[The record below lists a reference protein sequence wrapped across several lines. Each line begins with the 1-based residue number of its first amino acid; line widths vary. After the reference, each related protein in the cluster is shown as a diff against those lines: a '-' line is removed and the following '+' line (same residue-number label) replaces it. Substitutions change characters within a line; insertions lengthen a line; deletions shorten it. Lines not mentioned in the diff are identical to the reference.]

1 MLTLYLNSKPAVL
14 KAQTEIKLTR
24 ENPLFTDSGDYTFE
38 VSLPLEGC
46 AENLAIFGALHR
58 AEVGKGAW
66 LGKRLRALLVSLP
79 LRVEG
84 TAVVTSVTDEEVK
97 VQLLGGRSALNVSLL
112 DEQGRDR
119 YIDELPSLGQALQGA
134 YVRAMG
140 EHSVQTYEST
150 RDAMMRGK
158 LMWLSD
164 ENDPTSL
171 RIGDEDATAL
181 PLYSTTDKKLVNE
194 LCETMAR
201 TGSGGGRD
209 STFGDKSLGLL
220 APIKRAGSTL
230 ESTVF
235 EESYVFAPQPYLV
248 PLIERVFRALGFEV
262 RAEDNAL
269 RGTWFER
276 LIVANVRPTLDYRQM
291 LPHWTAREFVT
302 EVQRFF
308 GVLIEVEGKRL
319 KITRRGSLYAG
330 EGSEVV
336 LSAVSDAYTTTLEQ
350 EGSRKDVA
358 HARVGYKLSG
368 VPSALGLPDELLSK
382 AERVGFDGLANLG
395 AVDDLNSSYGTGR
408 IYDNDL
414 TGFSHTYLL
423 EHGTD
428 NRWALDVVDPLGAHR
443 PKKEV
448 VEDGAPTP
456 KDEKEREV
464 ELRIV
469 PAFAVEGTKRGCL
482 VSLVDLSMEPQ
493 FFPQPYGYMATSD
506 TATASESSHF
516 SVYRALYPKTEQKKA
531 AKRDVLEVAYYSGRR
546 RKMVDERGG
555 GRDSGQQ
562 ASATSYALPMACGC
576 PYYISQEHSKLLLD
590 VSYRLLLNFKG
601 LTAKEEDAGYS
612 EGMVRDVLTAYTPA
626 DTRVLMAATFLH
638 AGALSP
644 TDRYVIRGREYL
656 CQRLEY
662 TLTDEGVSPL
672 VKGYFHEIDVRGR
685 GPVLLATSGS
695 I

>member
-14 KAQTEIKLTR
+14 KEQTEIKLTR

-66 LGKRLRALLVSLP
+66 LGKRLRALLVALP

-84 TAVVTSVTDEEVK
+84 TAVVTSVTDVEVK
-97 VQLLGGRSALNVSLL
+97 VQLLGGRSALNVALL

-158 LMWLSD
+158 LMWQSD

-181 PLYSTTDKKLVNE
+181 PIYSTTDKKLVNE

-201 TGSGGGRD
+201 TGASSGRD

-235 EESYVFAPQPYLV
+235 DDGYVFAPQPYLV
-248 PLIERVFRALGFEV
+248 PLMERVFKSLGFEV

-308 GVLIEVEGKRL
+308 GVLIEVDGKRL
-319 KITRRGSLYAG
+319 KITRRASLYAADR
-330 EGSEVV
+330 SEVV
-336 LSAVSDAYTTTLEQ
+336 LDAVSDAYTTTLEQ

-358 HARVGYKLSG
+358 QARVGYKLSG
-368 VPSALGLPDELLSK
+368 VPSALALPDELLSK

-423 EHGTD
+423 EHGTG

-443 PKKEV
+443 PKKDPV
-448 VEDGAPTP
+448 ADGAPTP
-456 KDEKEREV
+456 KEEKEREV

-469 PAFAVEGTKRGCL
+469 PAFAVEGTKRACL

-531 AKRDVLEVAYYSGRR
+531 AKREVLEVAYYSGGR

-555 GRDSGQQ
+555 GRDSGVV

-626 DTRVLMAATFLH
+626 DTRVLMAATFVH
-638 AGALSP
+638 AGALRP

-672 VKGYFHEIDVRGR
+672 VKGYFYELDVRR
-685 GPVLLATSGS
+685 
-695 I
+695 

>member
-66 LGKRLRALLVSLP
+66 LGKRLRALLVALP

-84 TAVVTSVTDEEVK
+84 TAVVTSVTDVEVK

-158 LMWLSD
+158 LMWQSD

-181 PLYSTTDKKLVNE
+181 PIYSTTDKKLVNE

-201 TGSGGGRD
+201 TGADGGRD

-248 PLIERVFRALGFEV
+248 PLLERVFRALGFEV

-319 KITRRGSLYAG
+319 KITRRASLYAAD
-330 EGSEVV
+330 GSEVV
-336 LSAVSDAYTTTLEQ
+336 LDAVSDAYTTTLEQ

-358 HARVGYKLSG
+358 QARVGYKLSG
-368 VPSALGLPDELLSK
+368 VPSALALPDELLSK

-443 PKKEV
+443 PKKDPV
-448 VEDGAPTP
+448 ADGAPTP

-469 PAFAVEGTKRGCL
+469 PAFAVEGTKRACL
-482 VSLVDLSMEPQ
+482 VSLVDPSMEPQ

-516 SVYRALYPKTEQKKA
+516 SVYRALYPKREVKKA
-531 AKRDVLEVAYYSGRR
+531 AKRDVLEVAYYSGGR

-555 GRDSGQQ
+555 GRENGVV

-601 LTAKEEDAGYS
+601 LTAKEEDVGYS

-672 VKGYFHEIDVRGR
+672 VKGYFYEVDVRH
-685 GPVLLATSGS
+685 
-695 I
+695 

>member
-14 KAQTEIKLTR
+14 KEQTEIKLTR

-38 VSLPLEGC
+38 VSLPLDGC

-66 LGKRLRALLVSLP
+66 LGKRLRALLVAMP

-84 TAVVTSVTDEEVK
+84 TAVVTSVTDVEVK

-201 TGSGGGRD
+201 TGSGGGRN

-220 APIKRAGSTL
+220 APIKRAGATI

-235 EESYVFAPQPYLV
+235 DDSYVFAPQPYLV
-248 PLIERVFRALGFEV
+248 PLIERVFRSLGFEV

-308 GVLIEVEGKRL
+308 GVLIEVDGKRL
-319 KITRRGSLYAG
+319 KITRRASLYAADR
-330 EGSEVV
+330 SEVV

-358 HARVGYKLSG
+358 QARVGYKLTG
-368 VPSALGLPDELLSK
+368 VPSALALPDELLSK

-395 AVDDLNSSYGTGR
+395 EVDDLNSSYGTGR

-448 VEDGAPTP
+448 VEDGAPR
-456 KDEKEREV
+456 DEASKESEV
-464 ELRIV
+464 QLRIV
-469 PAFAVEGTKRGCL
+469 PAFAVEGTKRACL
-482 VSLVDLSMEPQ
+482 VSLVDTSMEPQ

-531 AKRDVLEVAYYSGRR
+531 AKREVLEVAYYSGRR

-555 GRDSGQQ
+555 GRENGVV

-672 VKGYFHEIDVRGR
+672 VKGYFHEIDVRR
-685 GPVLLATSGS
+685 
-695 I
+695 

>member
-84 TAVVTSVTDEEVK
+84 TAVVTSVTDAEVK

-158 LMWLSD
+158 LMWQSD

-201 TGSGGGRD
+201 TGSGGGRN
-209 STFGDKSLGLL
+209 SAFGDKSLGLL
-220 APIKRAGSTL
+220 APIKRAGATI

-235 EESYVFAPQPYLV
+235 DDGYVFAPQPYLV
-248 PLIERVFRALGFEV
+248 PLLERVFRALGFEV

-308 GVLIEVEGKRL
+308 GVLIEVDGKRL
-319 KITRRGSLYAG
+319 KITRRASLYAADR
-330 EGSEVV
+330 SEVV
-336 LSAVSDAYTTTLEQ
+336 LDAVSDAYTTTLEQ

-368 VPSALGLPDELLSK
+368 VPSALALPDELLSK

-423 EHGTD
+423 EHGTES
-428 NRWALDVVDPLGAHR
+428 RWALDVVDPLGAHR
-443 PKKEV
+443 PKKDPV
-448 VEDGAPTP
+448 ADGAPTP

-469 PAFAVEGTKRGCL
+469 PAFAVEGTKRACL

-516 SVYRALYPKTEQKKA
+516 SVYRALYPKTEQKKP
-531 AKRDVLEVAYYSGRR
+531 AKREVLEVAYYSGGR

-555 GRDSGQQ
+555 GRDNGVV

-626 DTRVLMAATFLH
+626 DTRVLMAATFVH

-672 VKGYFHEIDVRGR
+672 VKGYFHEIDVRH
-685 GPVLLATSGS
+685 
-695 I
+695 

>member
-38 VSLPLEGC
+38 VSLPLDGC

-66 LGKRLRALLVSLP
+66 LGKRLRALLVALP

-84 TAVVTSVTDEEVK
+84 TAVVTSVTDVEVK

-158 LMWLSD
+158 LMWQAD

-171 RIGDEDATAL
+171 YIGDEDATAL

-201 TGSGGGRD
+201 TGSGGGRN

-220 APIKRAGSTL
+220 APIKRAGATI

-235 EESYVFAPQPYLV
+235 DDSYVFAPQPYLV
-248 PLIERVFRALGFEV
+248 PLIERVFRSLGFEV

-276 LIVANVRPTLDYRQM
+276 LVVANVRPTLDYRQM

-308 GVLIEVEGKRL
+308 GVLIEVDGKRL
-319 KITRRGSLYAG
+319 KITRRASLYAADR
-330 EGSEVV
+330 SEVV

-358 HARVGYKLSG
+358 HASVGYKLSG
-368 VPSALGLPDELLSK
+368 VPSALALPDELLSK

-395 AVDDLNSSYGTGR
+395 EVDDLNSSYGTGR

-443 PKKEV
+443 PKKDPV
-448 VEDGAPTP
+448 ADGAPTP

-469 PAFAVEGTKRGCL
+469 PAFAVEGTKRACL
-482 VSLVDLSMEPQ
+482 VSLVDLSMEPT

-531 AKRDVLEVAYYSGRR
+531 AKREVLEVAYYSGGR
-546 RKMVDERGG
+546 RKMVDERGR
-555 GRDSGQQ
+555 GRENGVV

-576 PYYISQEHSKLLLD
+576 PYYLSQEHSKLLLD

-626 DTRVLMAATFLH
+626 DTRVLMAATFVH

-644 TDRYVIRGREYL
+644 TSRYVIRGREYL

-672 VKGYFHEIDVRGR
+672 VKGYFYEVDVRH
-685 GPVLLATSGS
+685 
-695 I
+695 

>member
-38 VSLPLEGC
+38 VSLPLDGC

-66 LGKRLRALLVSLP
+66 LGKRLRALLVAMP

-84 TAVVTSVTDEEVK
+84 TAVVTSVTDAEVK

-158 LMWLSD
+158 LMWQAD

-171 RIGDEDATAL
+171 YIGDDGATAL
-181 PLYSTTDKKLVNE
+181 PIYSTTDKKLVNE

-201 TGSGGGRD
+201 TGSGGGA
-209 STFGDKSLGLL
+209 FGDKSLGLL
-220 APIKRAGSTL
+220 APIKRAGSTID
-230 ESTVF
+230 STVF
-235 EESYVFAPQPYLV
+235 DDGYLFAPQPYLV

-308 GVLIEVEGKRL
+308 GVLIEVDGKRL
-319 KITRRGSLYAG
+319 KITRRASLYAADR
-330 EGSEVV
+330 SEVV

-358 HARVGYKLSG
+358 RTRVGYKLSG
-368 VPSALGLPDELLSK
+368 VPSALALPDELLSK

-443 PKKEV
+443 PKKDPV
-448 VEDGAPTP
+448 ADGAPTP

-469 PAFAVEGTKRGCL
+469 PAFAVEGTKRACL

-531 AKRDVLEVAYYSGRR
+531 AKREVLEVAYYSGRR

-672 VKGYFHEIDVRGR
+672 VKGYFYEVDVRR
-685 GPVLLATSGS
+685 
-695 I
+695 

>member
-38 VSLPLEGC
+38 VSLPLDGC

-66 LGKRLRALLVSLP
+66 LGKRLRALLVALP

-84 TAVVTSVTDEEVK
+84 TAVVTSVTDVEVK

-158 LMWLSD
+158 LMWQAD

-171 RIGDEDATAL
+171 YIGDEDATAL

-201 TGSGGGRD
+201 TGSGGGRN

-220 APIKRAGSTL
+220 APIKRAGATI

-235 EESYVFAPQPYLV
+235 DDGYVFAPQPYLV
-248 PLIERVFRALGFEV
+248 PLIERVFRSLGFEV

-308 GVLIEVEGKRL
+308 GVLIEVDGKRL
-319 KITRRGSLYAG
+319 KITRRASLYAG

-336 LSAVSDAYTTTLEQ
+336 LDAVSDAYTTTLEQ

-368 VPSALGLPDELLSK
+368 VPSALALPDELLSK

-395 AVDDLNSSYGTGR
+395 EVDDLNSSYGTGR

-443 PKKEV
+443 PKKDPV
-448 VEDGAPTP
+448 ADGAPTP

-469 PAFAVEGTKRGCL
+469 PAFAVEGTKRACL
-482 VSLVDLSMEPQ
+482 VSLVDLSLEPQ

-531 AKRDVLEVAYYSGRR
+531 AKREVLEVAYYSGGR

-555 GRDSGQQ
+555 GRDNGVV

-644 TDRYVIRGREYL
+644 TSRYVIRGREYL

-672 VKGYFHEIDVRGR
+672 VKGYFYEVEG
-685 GPVLLATSGS
+685 LKSS
-695 I
+695 

>member
-84 TAVVTSVTDEEVK
+84 TAVVTSVTDAEVK

-158 LMWLSD
+158 LMWQSD

-201 TGSGGGRD
+201 TGGGGGRD
-209 STFGDKSLGLL
+209 SAFGDKSLGLL

-308 GVLIEVEGKRL
+308 GVLIEVDGKRL
-319 KITRRGSLYAG
+319 KITRRASLYAADR
-330 EGSEVV
+330 SEVV

-358 HARVGYKLSG
+358 QARVGYKLTG
-368 VPSALGLPDELLSK
+368 VPSALALPDEVLSK

-443 PKKEV
+443 PKKDPV
-448 VEDGAPTP
+448 ADGAPTP

-469 PAFAVEGTKRGCL
+469 PAFAVEGTKRACL

-531 AKRDVLEVAYYSGRR
+531 AKREVLEVAYYSGGR

-555 GRDSGQQ
+555 GRDNGVV

-626 DTRVLMAATFLH
+626 DTRVLMAATFVH
-638 AGALSP
+638 AGALRP

-672 VKGYFHEIDVRGR
+672 VKGYFYE
-685 GPVLLATSGS
+685 GS
-695 I
+695 

>member
-14 KAQTEIKLTR
+14 KEQTEIKLTR

-66 LGKRLRALLVSLP
+66 LGKRLRALLVALP

-84 TAVVTSVTDEEVK
+84 TAVVTSVTDVEVK

-158 LMWLSD
+158 LMWQSD

-201 TGSGGGRD
+201 TGAGSGRD

-235 EESYVFAPQPYLV
+235 EDSYVFAPQPYLV
-248 PLIERVFRALGFEV
+248 PLLERVFRALGFEV

-308 GVLIEVEGKRL
+308 GVLIEVEGRRL
-319 KITRRGSLYAG
+319 KITRRGSLYAAD
-330 EGSEVV
+330 GSEVV
-336 LSAVSDAYTTTLEQ
+336 LEAVSDAYTTTLEQ
-350 EGSRKDVA
+350 QGSRKDVA
-358 HARVGYKLSG
+358 QARVGYKLSG
-368 VPSALGLPDELLSK
+368 VPSALALPDEVVQK
-382 AERVGFDGLANLG
+382 AERVAFEGFAQFD
-395 AVDDLNSSYGTGR
+395 AVNDLNSSYGTGR
-408 IYDNDL
+408 VYDNEL

-423 EHGTD
+423 EHGTES
-428 NRWALDVVDPLGAHR
+428 RWALDVVDVLGAHR
-443 PKKEV
+443 PKKEG
-448 VEDGAPTP
+448 VEDGAEGGPH
-456 KDEKEREV
+456 DEGSKESEV
-464 ELRIV
+464 QLRIV
-469 PAFAVEGTKRGCL
+469 PAFAVEGTKRACL
-482 VSLVDLSMEPQ
+482 VSLVDLSLEPT

-506 TATASESSHF
+506 SATASESSHF
-516 SVYRALYPKTEQKKA
+516 SVYRALYPKKEQKKP
-531 AKRDVLEVAYYSGRR
+531 AKRDVLEVAYYSGGR
-546 RKMVDERGG
+546 RKMVDERGR
-555 GRDSGQQ
+555 GRENGVV

-626 DTRVLMAATFLH
+626 DTRVLMAATFVH

-644 TDRYVIRGREYL
+644 TSRYVIRGREYL

-672 VKGYFHEIDVRGR
+672 VKGYFYEVE
-685 GPVLLATSGS
+685 GS
-695 I
+695 QTPSRR

>member
-38 VSLPLEGC
+38 VSLPLDGC

-66 LGKRLRALLVSLP
+66 LGKRLRALLVAMP

-84 TAVVTSVTDEEVK
+84 TAVVTSVTDVEVK

-158 LMWLSD
+158 LMWQAD

-201 TGSGGGRD
+201 TGSGGGRN

-220 APIKRAGSTL
+220 APIKRAGATI

-235 EESYVFAPQPYLV
+235 DDSYIFAPQPYLV
-248 PLIERVFRALGFEV
+248 PLLERVFRALGFEV

-308 GVLIEVEGKRL
+308 GVLIEVDGKRL
-319 KITRRGSLYAG
+319 KITRRASLYAADR
-330 EGSEVV
+330 SEVV
-336 LSAVSDAYTTTLEQ
+336 LDAVSDAYTTTLEQ

-358 HARVGYKLSG
+358 QARVGYKLSG
-368 VPSALGLPDELLSK
+368 VPSALALPDELLSK

-395 AVDDLNSSYGTGR
+395 EVDDLNSSYGTGR

-443 PKKEV
+443 PKKDPV
-448 VEDGAPTP
+448 ADGAPTP

-469 PAFAVEGTKRGCL
+469 PAFAVEGTKRACL

-531 AKRDVLEVAYYSGRR
+531 AKREVLEVAYYSGGR

-555 GRDSGQQ
+555 GRDNGVV

-672 VKGYFHEIDVRGR
+672 VKGYFHEIDVRR
-685 GPVLLATSGS
+685 
-695 I
+695 

>member
-38 VSLPLEGC
+38 VSLPLDGC

-84 TAVVTSVTDEEVK
+84 TAVVTSVTDVEVK

-158 LMWLSD
+158 LMWQAD
-164 ENDPTSL
+164 EGDPTSL
-171 RIGDEDATAL
+171 YIGDEDATAL
-181 PLYSTTDKKLVNE
+181 PIYSTTDKKLVNE

-201 TGSGGGRD
+201 TGGGGGRN
-209 STFGDKSLGLL
+209 SAFGDKSLGLL
-220 APIKRAGSTL
+220 APIKRAGSTID
-230 ESTVF
+230 STVF

-248 PLIERVFRALGFEV
+248 PLMERVFRALGFEV

-308 GVLIEVEGKRL
+308 GVLIEVDGKRL
-319 KITRRGSLYAG
+319 KITRRASLYAADR
-330 EGSEVV
+330 SEVV
-336 LSAVSDAYTTTLEQ
+336 LEAVSDAYTTTLEQ

-358 HARVGYKLSG
+358 QARVGYKLTG
-368 VPSALGLPDELLSK
+368 VPSALALPDELLSK

-443 PKKEV
+443 PKKDPV
-448 VEDGAPTP
+448 ADGAPTP

-469 PAFAVEGTKRGCL
+469 PAFAVEGTKRACL

-506 TATASESSHF
+506 TATASEASHF

-531 AKRDVLEVAYYSGRR
+531 AKREVLEVAYYSGRR

-672 VKGYFHEIDVRGR
+672 VKGYFYEGR
-685 GPVLLATSGS
+685 
-695 I
+695 

>member
-38 VSLPLEGC
+38 VSLPLDGC

-158 LMWLSD
+158 LMWQAD

-201 TGSGGGRD
+201 TGGGGGRD

-220 APIKRAGSTL
+220 APIKRAGSTI

-235 EESYVFAPQPYLV
+235 DDSYVFAPQPYLV
-248 PLIERVFRALGFEV
+248 PLLERVFRSLGFEV

-276 LIVANVRPTLDYRQM
+276 LVVANVRPTLDYRQM

-319 KITRRGSLYAG
+319 KITRRASLYAADR
-330 EGSEVV
+330 SEVV
-336 LSAVSDAYTTTLEQ
+336 LDAVSDAYTTTLEQ

-358 HARVGYKLSG
+358 QARVGYKLSG
-368 VPSALGLPDELLSK
+368 VPSALALPDELLSK

-469 PAFAVEGTKRGCL
+469 PAFAVEGTKRACL

-531 AKRDVLEVAYYSGRR
+531 AKREVLEVAYYSGGR

-555 GRDSGQQ
+555 GRDNGVV

-576 PYYISQEHSKLLLD
+576 PYYLSQEHSKLLLD

-672 VKGYFHEIDVRGR
+672 VKGYFHEIDVRR
-685 GPVLLATSGS
+685 
-695 I
+695 

>member
-38 VSLPLEGC
+38 VSLPLDGC

-66 LGKRLRALLVSLP
+66 LGKRLRALLVALP

-158 LMWLSD
+158 LMWQSD
-164 ENDPTSL
+164 ENAPTSL

-201 TGSGGGRD
+201 TGSGGGRN

-220 APIKRAGSTL
+220 APIKRAGSTI

-235 EESYVFAPQPYLV
+235 DDGYVFAPQPYLV
-248 PLIERVFRALGFEV
+248 PLIERVFRSLGFEV

-308 GVLIEVEGKRL
+308 GVLIEVDGKRL
-319 KITRRGSLYAG
+319 KITRRASLYAADR
-330 EGSEVV
+330 SEMV
-336 LSAVSDAYTTTLEQ
+336 LDAVSDAYTTTLEQ

-358 HARVGYKLSG
+358 QARVGYKLSG
-368 VPSALGLPDELLSK
+368 VPSALALPDELLSK

-395 AVDDLNSSYGTGR
+395 EVDDLNSSYGTGR

-443 PKKEV
+443 PKKDPV
-448 VEDGAPTP
+448 ADGAPTP

-469 PAFAVEGTKRGCL
+469 PAFAVEGTKRACL
-482 VSLVDLSMEPQ
+482 VSLVDPSMEPQ

-516 SVYRALYPKTEQKKA
+516 SVYRALYPKREVKKA
-531 AKRDVLEVAYYSGRR
+531 AKRDVLEVAYYSGGR
-546 RKMVDERGG
+546 RKMVDERGR
-555 GRDSGQQ
+555 GRENGVV

-672 VKGYFHEIDVRGR
+672 VKGYFYELDVRR
-685 GPVLLATSGS
+685 
-695 I
+695 

>member
-38 VSLPLEGC
+38 VSLPLDGC

-84 TAVVTSVTDEEVK
+84 TAVVTSVTDVEVK

-158 LMWLSD
+158 LMWQAD
-164 ENDPTSL
+164 ESDPTSL
-171 RIGDEDATAL
+171 YIGDDAATAL
-181 PLYSTTDKKLVNE
+181 PIYSTTDKKLVNE

-201 TGSGGGRD
+201 TGAGGGA
-209 STFGDKSLGLL
+209 FGDKSLGLL
-220 APIKRAGSTL
+220 APIKRAGSTID
-230 ESTVF
+230 STVF
-235 EESYVFAPQPYLV
+235 DDGYIFAPQPYLV

-308 GVLIEVEGKRL
+308 GVLIEVDGKRL
-319 KITRRGSLYAG
+319 KITRRASLYAADR
-330 EGSEVV
+330 SEVV

-358 HARVGYKLSG
+358 RTRVGYKLSG
-368 VPSALGLPDELLSK
+368 VPSALALPDELLSK

-395 AVDDLNSSYGTGR
+395 EVDDLNSSYGTGR

-443 PKKEV
+443 PKKDPV
-448 VEDGAPTP
+448 ADGAPTP
-456 KDEKEREV
+456 KEEKEREV

-469 PAFAVEGTKRGCL
+469 PAFAVEGTKRACL

-516 SVYRALYPKTEQKKA
+516 SVYRALYPKREVKKA
-531 AKRDVLEVAYYSGRR
+531 AKREVLEVAYYSGRR

-644 TDRYVIRGREYL
+644 TSRYVIRGREYL

-672 VKGYFHEIDVRGR
+672 VKGYFYELEDH
-685 GPVLLATSGS
+685 GS
-695 I
+695 FLDLRR

>member
-66 LGKRLRALLVSLP
+66 LGKRLRALLV
-79 LRVEG
+79 
-84 TAVVTSVTDEEVK
+84 
-97 VQLLGGRSALNVSLL
+97 
-112 DEQGRDR
+112 
-119 YIDELPSLGQALQGA
+119 ALQGA

-158 LMWLSD
+158 LMWQAD
-164 ENDPTSL
+164 ESDPTSL
-171 RIGDEDATAL
+171 YIGDDEATAL
-181 PLYSTTDKKLVNE
+181 PIYSTSDKKLVNE

-201 TGSGGGRD
+201 TGSGGGRN

-220 APIKRAGSTL
+220 APIKRAGATI

-235 EESYVFAPQPYLV
+235 DDSYVFAPQPYLV
-248 PLIERVFRALGFEV
+248 PLIERVFRSLGFEV

-276 LIVANVRPTLDYRQM
+276 LVVANVRPTLDYRQM

-308 GVLIEVEGKRL
+308 GVLIEVDGKRL
-319 KITRRGSLYAG
+319 KITRRASLYAADR
-330 EGSEVV
+330 SEVV

-358 HARVGYKLSG
+358 RTRVGYKLSG
-368 VPSALGLPDELLSK
+368 VPSALALPDELLSK

-395 AVDDLNSSYGTGR
+395 EVDDLNSSYGTGR

-443 PKKEV
+443 PKKDPV
-448 VEDGAPTP
+448 ADGAPTP
-456 KDEKEREV
+456 QDEKEREV

-469 PAFAVEGTKRGCL
+469 PAFAVEGTKRACL

-531 AKRDVLEVAYYSGRR
+531 AKREVLEVAYYSGGR

-555 GRDSGQQ
+555 GRDNGVV

-644 TDRYVIRGREYL
+644 TSRYVIRGREYL

-672 VKGYFHEIDVRGR
+672 VKGYFHEIDVRH
-685 GPVLLATSGS
+685 
-695 I
+695 

>member
-84 TAVVTSVTDEEVK
+84 TAVVTSVTDAEVK

-158 LMWLSD
+158 LMWQAD

-201 TGSGGGRD
+201 TGSGGGRN
-209 STFGDKSLGLL
+209 SAFGDKSLGLL
-220 APIKRAGSTL
+220 APIKRAGATI

-235 EESYVFAPQPYLV
+235 DDSYVFAPQPYLV
-248 PLIERVFRALGFEV
+248 PLLERVFRSLGFEV

-319 KITRRGSLYAG
+319 KITRRASLYAADR
-330 EGSEVV
+330 SEVV

-358 HARVGYKLSG
+358 QARVGYKLSG
-368 VPSALGLPDELLSK
+368 VPSALALPDELLSK

-395 AVDDLNSSYGTGR
+395 EVDDLNSSYGTGR

-443 PKKEV
+443 PKKDPV
-448 VEDGAPTP
+448 ADGAPTP

-469 PAFAVEGTKRGCL
+469 PAFAVEGTKRACL

-531 AKRDVLEVAYYSGRR
+531 AKREVLEVAYYSGGR

-555 GRDSGQQ
+555 GRDNGVV

-576 PYYISQEHSKLLLD
+576 PYYLSQEHSKLLLD

-626 DTRVLMAATFLH
+626 DTRVLMAATFVH

-644 TDRYVIRGREYL
+644 TSRYVIRGREYL

-672 VKGYFHEIDVRGR
+672 VKGYFHEIDVRR
-685 GPVLLATSGS
+685 
-695 I
+695 

>member
-38 VSLPLEGC
+38 VSLPLDGC

-84 TAVVTSVTDEEVK
+84 TAVVTSVTDVEVK

-140 EHSVQTYEST
+140 EQSVQTYEST

-158 LMWLSD
+158 LMWQAD
-164 ENDPTSL
+164 ESDPTSL
-171 RIGDEDATAL
+171 YIGDDDATAL
-181 PLYSTTDKKLVNE
+181 PIYSTTDKKLVNE

-201 TGSGGGRD
+201 TGSGGGA
-209 STFGDKSLGLL
+209 FGDKSLGLL
-220 APIKRAGSTL
+220 APIKRAGSTID
-230 ESTVF
+230 STVF
-235 EESYVFAPQPYLV
+235 DDGYLFAPQPYLV

-308 GVLIEVEGKRL
+308 GVLIEVDGKRL
-319 KITRRGSLYAG
+319 KITRRASLYAADR
-330 EGSEVV
+330 SEVV

-358 HARVGYKLSG
+358 RTRVGYKLSG
-368 VPSALGLPDELLSK
+368 VPSALALPDELLSK

-408 IYDNDL
+408 IYDNEL

-428 NRWALDVVDPLGAHR
+428 NRWALDVVDVLGAHR
-443 PKKEV
+443 PKKDPV
-448 VEDGAPTP
+448 ADGAPTP
-456 KDEKEREV
+456 KDDKEREV

-469 PAFAVEGTKRGCL
+469 PAFAVEGTKRACL

-531 AKRDVLEVAYYSGRR
+531 AKREVLEVAYYSGRR

-576 PYYISQEHSKLLLD
+576 PYYISQEHSKQLLD

-644 TDRYVIRGREYL
+644 TSRYVIRGREYL

-672 VKGYFHEIDVRGR
+672 VKGYFHEIDVRH
-685 GPVLLATSGS
+685 
-695 I
+695 

>member
-38 VSLPLEGC
+38 VSLPLDGC

-84 TAVVTSVTDEEVK
+84 TAVVTSVTDAEVK

-140 EHSVQTYEST
+140 EQSVQTYEST

-158 LMWLSD
+158 LMWQSD

-181 PLYSTTDKKLVNE
+181 PIYSTTDKKLVNE

-209 STFGDKSLGLL
+209 SAFGDKSLGLL
-220 APIKRAGSTL
+220 APIKRAGATI

-235 EESYVFAPQPYLV
+235 DDGYVFAPQPYLV
-248 PLIERVFRALGFEV
+248 PLLERVFRALGFEV

-269 RGTWFER
+269 RGTWFEH

-319 KITRRGSLYAG
+319 KITRRASLYAADR
-330 EGSEVV
+330 SEVV

-358 HARVGYKLSG
+358 QARVGYKLSG
-368 VPSALGLPDELLSK
+368 VPSALALPDELLSK

-443 PKKEV
+443 PKKDPV
-448 VEDGAPTP
+448 ADGAPTP

-469 PAFAVEGTKRGCL
+469 PAFAVEGTKRACL

-531 AKRDVLEVAYYSGRR
+531 AKRDVLEVAYYSGGR
-546 RKMVDERGG
+546 RKMVEERGG
-555 GRDSGQQ
+555 GRDSGVV

-626 DTRVLMAATFLH
+626 DTRVLMAATFVH

-644 TDRYVIRGREYL
+644 TSRYVIRGREYL

-672 VKGYFHEIDVRGR
+672 VKGYFYEVEG
-685 GPVLLATSGS
+685 LKSS
-695 I
+695 

>member
-14 KAQTEIKLTR
+14 KEQTEIKLTR

-66 LGKRLRALLVSLP
+66 LGKRLRALLVALP

-84 TAVVTSVTDEEVK
+84 TAVVTSVTDVEVK

-158 LMWLSD
+158 LMWQAD

-201 TGSGGGRD
+201 TGSGGGRN

-220 APIKRAGSTL
+220 APIKRAGSTI

-235 EESYVFAPQPYLV
+235 DDGYVFAPQPYLV
-248 PLIERVFRALGFEV
+248 PLMERVFKSLGFEV

-308 GVLIEVEGKRL
+308 GVLIEVDGKRL
-319 KITRRGSLYAG
+319 KITRRASLYAADR
-330 EGSEVV
+330 SEVV
-336 LSAVSDAYTTTLEQ
+336 LDAVSDAYTTTLEQ

-358 HARVGYKLSG
+358 QARVGYKLSG
-368 VPSALGLPDELLSK
+368 VPSALALPDELLSK

-423 EHGTD
+423 EHGTG

-443 PKKEV
+443 PKKDPV
-448 VEDGAPTP
+448 ADGAPTP
-456 KDEKEREV
+456 KEEKEREV

-469 PAFAVEGTKRGCL
+469 PAFAVEGTKRACL

-531 AKRDVLEVAYYSGRR
+531 AKREVLEVAYYSGGR

-555 GRDSGQQ
+555 GRDSGVV

-626 DTRVLMAATFLH
+626 DTRVLMAATFVH
-638 AGALSP
+638 AGALRP

-672 VKGYFHEIDVRGR
+672 VKGYFYELDVRR
-685 GPVLLATSGS
+685 
-695 I
+695 

>member
-38 VSLPLEGC
+38 VSLPLDGC

-66 LGKRLRALLVSLP
+66 LGKRLRALLVALP

-84 TAVVTSVTDEEVK
+84 TAVVTSVTDVEVK

-158 LMWLSD
+158 LMWQAD

-171 RIGDEDATAL
+171 YIGDEDATAL

-201 TGSGGGRD
+201 TGSGGGRN

-220 APIKRAGSTL
+220 APIKRAGATI

-235 EESYVFAPQPYLV
+235 DDSYIFAPQPYLV
-248 PLIERVFRALGFEV
+248 PLLERVFRSLGFEV

-308 GVLIEVEGKRL
+308 GVLIEVDGKRL
-319 KITRRGSLYAG
+319 KITRRASLYAADR
-330 EGSEVV
+330 SEVV

-358 HARVGYKLSG
+358 QARVGYKLSG
-368 VPSALGLPDELLSK
+368 VPSALALPDELLSK

-395 AVDDLNSSYGTGR
+395 EVDDLNSSYGTGR

-443 PKKEV
+443 PKKDPV
-448 VEDGAPTP
+448 ADGAPTP

-469 PAFAVEGTKRGCL
+469 PAFAVEGTKRACL

-531 AKRDVLEVAYYSGRR
+531 AKREVLEVAYYSGGR
-546 RKMVDERGG
+546 RKMVDERGR
-555 GRDSGQQ
+555 GRENGVV

-644 TDRYVIRGREYL
+644 TSRYVIRGREYL

-672 VKGYFHEIDVRGR
+672 VKGYFHEIDVRR
-685 GPVLLATSGS
+685 
-695 I
+695 

>member
-38 VSLPLEGC
+38 VSLPLDGC

-84 TAVVTSVTDEEVK
+84 TAVVTSVTDVEVK

-158 LMWLSD
+158 LMWQAD
-164 ENDPTSL
+164 ESDPTSL
-171 RIGDEDATAL
+171 YIGDDDATAL
-181 PLYSTTDKKLVNE
+181 PIYSTTDKKLVNE

-201 TGSGGGRD
+201 TGGGGGRN

-220 APIKRAGSTL
+220 APIKRAGSTID
-230 ESTVF
+230 STVF

-248 PLIERVFRALGFEV
+248 PLLERVFRALGFEV

-308 GVLIEVEGKRL
+308 GVLIEVDGKRL
-319 KITRRGSLYAG
+319 KITRRASLYAADR
-330 EGSEVV
+330 SEMV
-336 LSAVSDAYTTTLEQ
+336 LDAVSDAYTTTLEQ

-358 HARVGYKLSG
+358 QARVGYKLSG
-368 VPSALGLPDELLSK
+368 VPSALALPDELLSK

-395 AVDDLNSSYGTGR
+395 EVDDLNSSYGTGR

-443 PKKEV
+443 PKKDPV
-448 VEDGAPTP
+448 ADGVPTP

-469 PAFAVEGTKRGCL
+469 PAFAVEGTKRACL

-531 AKRDVLEVAYYSGRR
+531 AKREVLEVAYYSGRR

-626 DTRVLMAATFLH
+626 DTRVLMAATFVH
-638 AGALSP
+638 AGALRP

-672 VKGYFHEIDVRGR
+672 VKGYFYEIEGR
-685 GPVLLATSGS
+685 GPS
-695 I
+695 

>member
-38 VSLPLEGC
+38 VSLPLDGC

-84 TAVVTSVTDEEVK
+84 TAVVTSVTEEEVK
-97 VQLLGGRSALNVSLL
+97 VQLLGGRSALNVALL

-220 APIKRAGSTL
+220 APIKRAGSTI

-248 PLIERVFRALGFEV
+248 PLLERVFRALGFEV

-308 GVLIEVEGKRL
+308 GVLIEVDGKRL
-319 KITRRGSLYAG
+319 KITRRASLYAADR
-330 EGSEVV
+330 SEVV

-368 VPSALGLPDELLSK
+368 VPSALALPDELLSK

-395 AVDDLNSSYGTGR
+395 EVDDLNSSYGTGR
-408 IYDNDL
+408 IYDNNL

-443 PKKEV
+443 PKKDPV
-448 VEDGAPTP
+448 ADGAPTP

-469 PAFAVEGTKRGCL
+469 PAFAVEGTKRACL

-516 SVYRALYPKTEQKKA
+516 SVYRALYPKREVKKA
-531 AKRDVLEVAYYSGRR
+531 AKRDVLEVAYYSGGR

-555 GRDSGQQ
+555 GRDNGVV

-644 TDRYVIRGREYL
+644 TSRYVIRGREYL

-672 VKGYFHEIDVRGR
+672 VKGYFHEIDVRR
-685 GPVLLATSGS
+685 
-695 I
+695 

>member
-38 VSLPLEGC
+38 VSLPLDGC

-66 LGKRLRALLVSLP
+66 LGKRLRALLVALP

-84 TAVVTSVTDEEVK
+84 TAVVTSVTDVEVK

-171 RIGDEDATAL
+171 YIGDEDATAL

-201 TGSGGGRD
+201 TGSGGGRN
-209 STFGDKSLGLL
+209 SMFGDKSLGLL
-220 APIKRAGSTL
+220 APIKRAGATI

-235 EESYVFAPQPYLV
+235 DDSYIFAPQPYLV
-248 PLIERVFRALGFEV
+248 PLLERVFRALGFEV

-276 LIVANVRPTLDYRQM
+276 LVVANVRPTLDYRQM

-308 GVLIEVEGKRL
+308 GVLIEVDGKRL
-319 KITRRGSLYAG
+319 KITRRASLYAADR
-330 EGSEVV
+330 SEVV

-358 HARVGYKLSG
+358 QARVGYKLSG
-368 VPSALGLPDELLSK
+368 VPSALALPDELLSK

-443 PKKEV
+443 PKKDPV
-448 VEDGAPTP
+448 ADGAPTP

-469 PAFAVEGTKRGCL
+469 PAFAVEGTKRACL
-482 VSLVDLSMEPQ
+482 VSLVDLSLEPT
-493 FFPQPYGYMATSD
+493 FFPQPYGYMATAD

-531 AKRDVLEVAYYSGRR
+531 AKREVLEVAYYSGRR

-626 DTRVLMAATFLH
+626 DTRVLMAATFVH

-644 TDRYVIRGREYL
+644 TSRYVIRGREYL

-672 VKGYFHEIDVRGR
+672 VKGYFHEIDVRR
-685 GPVLLATSGS
+685 
-695 I
+695 

>member
-38 VSLPLEGC
+38 VSLPLDGC

-158 LMWLSD
+158 LMWQAD

-201 TGSGGGRD
+201 TGSGGGRN

-220 APIKRAGSTL
+220 APIKRAGATI

-235 EESYVFAPQPYLV
+235 DDGYVFAPQPYLV
-248 PLIERVFRALGFEV
+248 PLMERVFKSLGFEV

-308 GVLIEVEGKRL
+308 GVLIEVDGKRL
-319 KITRRGSLYAG
+319 KITRRGSLYAADR
-330 EGSEVV
+330 SEVV

-358 HARVGYKLSG
+358 QARVGYKLSG
-368 VPSALGLPDELLSK
+368 VPSALALPDELLSK

-395 AVDDLNSSYGTGR
+395 EVDDLNSSYGTGR

-443 PKKEV
+443 PKKDPV
-448 VEDGAPTP
+448 ADGAPTP
-456 KDEKEREV
+456 QDEKEREV

-469 PAFAVEGTKRGCL
+469 PAFAVEGTKRACL
-482 VSLVDLSMEPQ
+482 VSLVDLSLEPT

-531 AKRDVLEVAYYSGRR
+531 AKREVLEVAYYSGGR

-555 GRDSGQQ
+555 GRDNGVV

-601 LTAKEEDAGYS
+601 LTAKEEDVGYS

-672 VKGYFHEIDVRGR
+672 VKGYFYELDVRR
-685 GPVLLATSGS
+685 
-695 I
+695 

>member
-38 VSLPLEGC
+38 VSLPLDGC

-66 LGKRLRALLVSLP
+66 LGKRLRALLVALP

-84 TAVVTSVTDEEVK
+84 TAVVTSVTDVEVK

-158 LMWLSD
+158 LMWQAD

-171 RIGDEDATAL
+171 YIGDEDATAL

-201 TGSGGGRD
+201 TGSGGGRN

-220 APIKRAGSTL
+220 APIKRAGATI

-235 EESYVFAPQPYLV
+235 DDGYVFAPQPYLV
-248 PLIERVFRALGFEV
+248 PLIERVFRSLGFEV

-308 GVLIEVEGKRL
+308 GVLIEVDGKRL
-319 KITRRGSLYAG
+319 KITRRASLYAG

-336 LSAVSDAYTTTLEQ
+336 LDAVSDAYTTTLEQ

-368 VPSALGLPDELLSK
+368 VPSALALPDELLSK

-395 AVDDLNSSYGTGR
+395 EVDDLNSSYGTGR

-443 PKKEV
+443 PKKDPV
-448 VEDGAPTP
+448 ADGAPTP

-469 PAFAVEGTKRGCL
+469 PAFAVEGTKRACL
-482 VSLVDLSMEPQ
+482 VSLVDLSLEPQ

-531 AKRDVLEVAYYSGRR
+531 AKREVLEVAYYSGGR

-555 GRDSGQQ
+555 GRDNGVV

-644 TDRYVIRGREYL
+644 TSRYVIRGREYL

-672 VKGYFHEIDVRGR
+672 VKGYFYEVDVRH
-685 GPVLLATSGS
+685 
-695 I
+695 

>member
-38 VSLPLEGC
+38 VSLPLDGC

-84 TAVVTSVTDEEVK
+84 TAVVTSVTDVEVK

-158 LMWLSD
+158 LMWQAD
-164 ENDPTSL
+164 ESDPTSL
-171 RIGDEDATAL
+171 YIGDDEATAL
-181 PLYSTTDKKLVNE
+181 PIYSTTDKKLVNE

-201 TGSGGGRD
+201 TGSGGGRN

-220 APIKRAGSTL
+220 APIKRAGATI

-248 PLIERVFRALGFEV
+248 PLLERVFRALGFEV

-330 EGSEVV
+330 EGTEVV
-336 LSAVSDAYTTTLEQ
+336 LDAVSDAYTTTLEQ
-350 EGSRKDVA
+350 QGSRKDVA
-358 HARVGYKLSG
+358 QARVGYKLSG
-368 VPSALGLPDELLSK
+368 VPSALALPDELLSK

-408 IYDNDL
+408 IYDNEL

-423 EHGTD
+423 EHGTES
-428 NRWALDVVDPLGAHR
+428 RWALDVVDPLGAHR
-443 PKKEV
+443 PKKDPV
-448 VEDGAPTP
+448 ADGAPTP

-469 PAFAVEGTKRGCL
+469 PAFAVEGTKRACL

-516 SVYRALYPKTEQKKA
+516 SVYRALYPKREVKKA
-531 AKRDVLEVAYYSGRR
+531 AKRDVLEVAYYSGGR
-546 RKMVDERGG
+546 RKMVEERGR
-555 GRDSGQQ
+555 GRENGVV

-601 LTAKEEDAGYS
+601 LTAKEEEAGYS

-672 VKGYFHEIDVRGR
+672 VKGYFHEIDVRH
-685 GPVLLATSGS
+685 
-695 I
+695 

>member
-14 KAQTEIKLTR
+14 KEQTEIKLTR

-66 LGKRLRALLVSLP
+66 LGKRLRALLVALP

-84 TAVVTSVTDEEVK
+84 TAVVTSVTDVEVK

-119 YIDELPSLGQALQGA
+119 YIDELPSLGQALQEA

-158 LMWLSD
+158 LMWQSD

-201 TGSGGGRD
+201 TGGGSGRD
-209 STFGDKSLGLL
+209 SAFGDKSLGLL
-220 APIKRAGSTL
+220 APIKRAGSTI

-248 PLIERVFRALGFEV
+248 PLLERVFRALGFEV

-319 KITRRGSLYAG
+319 KITRRASLYAADR
-330 EGSEVV
+330 SEVV
-336 LSAVSDAYTTTLEQ
+336 LDAVSDAYTTTLEQ

-358 HARVGYKLSG
+358 QARVGYKLTG
-368 VPSALGLPDELLSK
+368 VPSALALPDELLSK

-395 AVDDLNSSYGTGR
+395 EVDDLNSSYGTGR

-443 PKKEV
+443 PKKDPV
-448 VEDGAPTP
+448 ADGAPTP

-469 PAFAVEGTKRGCL
+469 PAFAVEGTKRACL
-482 VSLVDLSMEPQ
+482 VSLVDLSMEPT
-493 FFPQPYGYMATSD
+493 FFSQPYGYMATSD

-531 AKRDVLEVAYYSGRR
+531 AKREVLEVAYYSGGR
-546 RKMVDERGG
+546 RKMVDERGR
-555 GRDSGQQ
+555 GRENGVV

-638 AGALSP
+638 AGALRP

-672 VKGYFHEIDVRGR
+672 VKGYFYEGQ
-685 GPVLLATSGS
+685 GS
-695 I
+695 QTPSRR

>member
-38 VSLPLEGC
+38 VSLPLDGC

-119 YIDELPSLGQALQGA
+119 YIDELPSLDQALQGA

-158 LMWLSD
+158 LMWQAD

-171 RIGDEDATAL
+171 YIGDEDATAL

-201 TGSGGGRD
+201 TGGGGGRD

-220 APIKRAGSTL
+220 APIKRAGSTI

-235 EESYVFAPQPYLV
+235 DDGYIFAPQPYLV

-319 KITRRGSLYAG
+319 KITRRASLYAADR
-330 EGSEVV
+330 SEVV
-336 LSAVSDAYTTTLEQ
+336 LDAVSDAYTTTLEQ

-358 HARVGYKLSG
+358 QARVGYKLSG
-368 VPSALGLPDELLSK
+368 VPSALALPDELLSK

-395 AVDDLNSSYGTGR
+395 EVDDLNSSYGTGR

-443 PKKEV
+443 PKKDPV
-448 VEDGAPTP
+448 ADGAPTP

-469 PAFAVEGTKRGCL
+469 PAFAVEGTKRACL
-482 VSLVDLSMEPQ
+482 VSLVDPSMEPQ

-531 AKRDVLEVAYYSGRR
+531 AKREVLEVAYYSGGR
-546 RKMVDERGG
+546 RKMVDERGR
-555 GRDSGQQ
+555 GRDNGVV

-626 DTRVLMAATFLH
+626 DTRVLMAATFVH

-644 TDRYVIRGREYL
+644 TSRYVIRGREYL

-672 VKGYFHEIDVRGR
+672 VKGYFYEVEGHGPLLDVRH
-685 GPVLLATSGS
+685 
-695 I
+695 

>member
-38 VSLPLEGC
+38 VSLPLDGC

-84 TAVVTSVTDEEVK
+84 TAVVTSVTDAEVK

-158 LMWLSD
+158 LMWQAD
-164 ENDPTSL
+164 ESDPTSL
-171 RIGDEDATAL
+171 YIGDDDATAL
-181 PLYSTTDKKLVNE
+181 PIYSTTDKKLVNE

-201 TGSGGGRD
+201 TGSGGGA
-209 STFGDKSLGLL
+209 FGDKSLGLL
-220 APIKRAGSTL
+220 APIKRAGSTID
-230 ESTVF
+230 STVF
-235 EESYVFAPQPYLV
+235 DDGYIFAPQPYLV
-248 PLIERVFRALGFEV
+248 PLIERIFRALGFEV

-308 GVLIEVEGKRL
+308 GVLIEVDGKRL
-319 KITRRGSLYAG
+319 KITRRASLYAADR
-330 EGSEVV
+330 SEVV

-358 HARVGYKLSG
+358 RTRVGYKLSG
-368 VPSALGLPDELLSK
+368 VPSALALPDELLSK

-443 PKKEV
+443 PKKDPV
-448 VEDGAPTP
+448 ADGAPTP

-469 PAFAVEGTKRGCL
+469 PAFAVEGTKRACL

-516 SVYRALYPKTEQKKA
+516 SVYRALYPKREVKKA
-531 AKRDVLEVAYYSGRR
+531 EKREVLEVAYYSGRR

-672 VKGYFHEIDVRGR
+672 VKGYFYEVDVRG
-685 GPVLLATSGS
+685 
-695 I
+695 

>member
-38 VSLPLEGC
+38 VSLPLDGC

-84 TAVVTSVTDEEVK
+84 TAVVTSVTDAEVK

-158 LMWLSD
+158 LMWQAD
-164 ENDPTSL
+164 ESDPTSL
-171 RIGDEDATAL
+171 YIGDDGATAL
-181 PLYSTTDKKLVNE
+181 PIYSTTDKKLVNE

-201 TGSGGGRD
+201 TGSGGGA
-209 STFGDKSLGLL
+209 FGDKSLGLL
-220 APIKRAGSTL
+220 APIKRAGSTID
-230 ESTVF
+230 STVF
-235 EESYVFAPQPYLV
+235 DDGYIFAPQPYLV
-248 PLIERVFRALGFEV
+248 PLIERIFRALGFEV

-269 RGTWFER
+269 RGTWFEH

-308 GVLIEVEGKRL
+308 GVLIEVDGKRL
-319 KITRRGSLYAG
+319 KITRRASLYAADR
-330 EGSEVV
+330 SEVV

-358 HARVGYKLSG
+358 RTRVGYKLSG
-368 VPSALGLPDELLSK
+368 VPSALALPDELLSK
-382 AERVGFDGLANLG
+382 AERVSFDGLANLG

-423 EHGTD
+423 DHGTD

-443 PKKEV
+443 PKKDPV
-448 VEDGAPTP
+448 ADGAPTP
-456 KDEKEREV
+456 KDDKEREV

-469 PAFAVEGTKRGCL
+469 PAFAVEGAKRACL

-531 AKRDVLEVAYYSGRR
+531 AKREVLEVAYYSGRR

-644 TDRYVIRGREYL
+644 TSRYVIRGREYL

-672 VKGYFHEIDVRGR
+672 VKGYFYELDVRG
-685 GPVLLATSGS
+685 
-695 I
+695 

>member
-66 LGKRLRALLVSLP
+66 LGKRLRALLVALP

-84 TAVVTSVTDEEVK
+84 TAVVTSVTDVEVK

-158 LMWLSD
+158 LMWQSD

-171 RIGDEDATAL
+171 YIGDDEATAL
-181 PLYSTTDKKLVNE
+181 PIYSTTDKKLVNE

-201 TGSGGGRD
+201 TGSGGGRN

-220 APIKRAGSTL
+220 APIKRAGSTI

-235 EESYVFAPQPYLV
+235 DDGYVFAPQPYLV
-248 PLIERVFRALGFEV
+248 PLLERVFRALGFEV

-308 GVLIEVEGKRL
+308 GVLIEVDGKRL
-319 KITRRGSLYAG
+319 KITRRGSLYAADR
-330 EGSEVV
+330 SEVV

-358 HARVGYKLSG
+358 QARVGYKLSG
-368 VPSALGLPDELLSK
+368 VPSALALPDELLSK
-382 AERVGFDGLANLG
+382 AERVSFDGLANLG

-443 PKKEV
+443 PKKDPV
-448 VEDGAPTP
+448 ADGAPTP

-469 PAFAVEGTKRGCL
+469 PAFAVEGTKRACL

-506 TATASESSHF
+506 TATASEASHF

-531 AKRDVLEVAYYSGRR
+531 AKREVLEVAYYSGGR
-546 RKMVDERGG
+546 RKMVEERGG
-555 GRDSGQQ
+555 GRDSGVV

-590 VSYRLLLNFKG
+590 VSYRLLLNFRG

-626 DTRVLMAATFLH
+626 DTRVLMAATFVH

-644 TDRYVIRGREYL
+644 TSRYVIRGREYL

-672 VKGYFHEIDVRGR
+672 VKGYFHEIDVRR
-685 GPVLLATSGS
+685 
-695 I
+695 

>member
-38 VSLPLEGC
+38 VSLPLDGC

-158 LMWLSD
+158 LMWQAD

-201 TGSGGGRD
+201 TGSGGGRN

-220 APIKRAGSTL
+220 APIKRAGATI

-235 EESYVFAPQPYLV
+235 DDGYVFAPQPYLV
-248 PLIERVFRALGFEV
+248 PLMERVFKSLGFEV

-308 GVLIEVEGKRL
+308 GVLIEVDGKRL
-319 KITRRGSLYAG
+319 KITRRASLYAADR
-330 EGSEVV
+330 SEVV
-336 LSAVSDAYTTTLEQ
+336 LDAVSDAYTTTLEQ

-358 HARVGYKLSG
+358 QARVGYKLSG
-368 VPSALGLPDELLSK
+368 VPSALALPDELLSK

-395 AVDDLNSSYGTGR
+395 EVDDLNSSYGTGR

-443 PKKEV
+443 PKKDPV
-448 VEDGAPTP
+448 ADGAPTP
-456 KDEKEREV
+456 QDEKEREV

-469 PAFAVEGTKRGCL
+469 PAFAVEGTKRACL
-482 VSLVDLSMEPQ
+482 VSLVDLSLEPT

-531 AKRDVLEVAYYSGRR
+531 AKREVLEVAYYSGGR

-555 GRDSGQQ
+555 GRDNGVV

-601 LTAKEEDAGYS
+601 LTAKEEDVGYS

-672 VKGYFHEIDVRGR
+672 VKGYFHEIDVRR
-685 GPVLLATSGS
+685 
-695 I
+695 

>member
-38 VSLPLEGC
+38 VSLPLDGC

-66 LGKRLRALLVSLP
+66 LGKRLRALLVALP

-84 TAVVTSVTDEEVK
+84 TAVVTSVTDVEVK

-119 YIDELPSLGQALQGA
+119 YIDELPSLGQALQEA

-158 LMWLSD
+158 LMWQAD
-164 ENDPTSL
+164 ESDPTSL
-171 RIGDEDATAL
+171 YIGDEDATAL

-201 TGSGGGRD
+201 TGSGSGRN
-209 STFGDKSLGLL
+209 SAFGDKSLGLL
-220 APIKRAGSTL
+220 APIKRAGATID
-230 ESTVF
+230 STVF
-235 EESYVFAPQPYLV
+235 DDSYVFAPQPYLV
-248 PLIERVFRALGFEV
+248 PLIERVFRSLGFEV

-319 KITRRGSLYAG
+319 KITRRASLYAADR
-330 EGSEVV
+330 SEVV

-358 HARVGYKLSG
+358 QARVGYKLSG
-368 VPSALGLPDELLSK
+368 VPSALALPDELLSK
-382 AERVGFDGLANLG
+382 AERVEFEGFAHFD
-395 AVDDLNSSYGTGR
+395 AVNDLNSSYGTGR
-408 IYDNDL
+408 VYDNEL

-443 PKKEV
+443 PKKDPV
-448 VEDGAPTP
+448 ADGAPTP

-531 AKRDVLEVAYYSGRR
+531 AKREVLEVAYYSGGR

-555 GRDSGQQ
+555 GRENGVV

-576 PYYISQEHSKLLLD
+576 PYYVSQEHSKLLLD
-590 VSYRLLLNFKG
+590 ASYRLLLNFKG

-644 TDRYVIRGREYL
+644 TSRYVIRGREYL

-672 VKGYFHEIDVRGR
+672 VRGYFYEVEGQ
-685 GPVLLATSGS
+685 
-695 I
+695 

>member
-38 VSLPLEGC
+38 VSLPLDGC

-66 LGKRLRALLVSLP
+66 LGKRLRALLVALP

-158 LMWLSD
+158 LMWQSD
-164 ENDPTSL
+164 ENAPTSL

-201 TGSGGGRD
+201 TGSGGGRN

-220 APIKRAGSTL
+220 APIKRAGSTI

-235 EESYVFAPQPYLV
+235 DDGYVFAPQPYLV
-248 PLIERVFRALGFEV
+248 PLIERVFRSLGFEV

-308 GVLIEVEGKRL
+308 GVLIEVDGKRL
-319 KITRRGSLYAG
+319 KITRRASLYAADR
-330 EGSEVV
+330 SEMV
-336 LSAVSDAYTTTLEQ
+336 LDAVSDAYTTTLEQ

-358 HARVGYKLSG
+358 QARVGYKLSG
-368 VPSALGLPDELLSK
+368 VPSALALPDELLSK

-395 AVDDLNSSYGTGR
+395 EVDDLNSSYGTGR

-443 PKKEV
+443 PKKDPV
-448 VEDGAPTP
+448 ADGAPTP

-469 PAFAVEGTKRGCL
+469 PAFAVEGTKRACL
-482 VSLVDLSMEPQ
+482 VSLVDPSMEPQ

-516 SVYRALYPKTEQKKA
+516 SVYRALYPKREVKKA
-531 AKRDVLEVAYYSGRR
+531 AKRDVLEVAYYSGGR
-546 RKMVDERGG
+546 RKMVDERGR
-555 GRDSGQQ
+555 GRENGVV

-626 DTRVLMAATFLH
+626 DTRVLMAATFVH
-638 AGALSP
+638 AGALRP

-672 VKGYFHEIDVRGR
+672 VKGYFYE
-685 GPVLLATSGS
+685 GS
-695 I
+695 

>member
-38 VSLPLEGC
+38 VSLPLDGC

-84 TAVVTSVTDEEVK
+84 TAVVTSVTDVEVK

-140 EHSVQTYEST
+140 EHSVQTYERT

-158 LMWLSD
+158 LMWQAD
-164 ENDPTSL
+164 ESDPTSL
-171 RIGDEDATAL
+171 YIGDDEATAL
-181 PLYSTTDKKLVNE
+181 PIYSTTDKKLVNE

-201 TGSGGGRD
+201 TGAGGGA
-209 STFGDKSLGLL
+209 FGDKSLGLL
-220 APIKRAGSTL
+220 APIKRAGSTID
-230 ESTVF
+230 STVF
-235 EESYVFAPQPYLV
+235 DDGYIFAPQPYLV
-248 PLIERVFRALGFEV
+248 PLIERIFRALGFEV

-269 RGTWFER
+269 RGTWFEH

-291 LPHWTAREFVT
+291 LPHWTAREFVA

-308 GVLIEVEGKRL
+308 GVLIEVDGKRL
-319 KITRRGSLYAG
+319 KITRRASLYAADR
-330 EGSEVV
+330 SEVV

-358 HARVGYKLSG
+358 RTRVGYKLSG
-368 VPSALGLPDELLSK
+368 VPSALALPDELLQK
-382 AERVGFDGLANLG
+382 AERVSFDGLANLG

-443 PKKEV
+443 PQKDPV
-448 VEDGAPTP
+448 ADGAPTP

-469 PAFAVEGTKRGCL
+469 PAFAVEGTKRACL

-531 AKRDVLEVAYYSGRR
+531 PKREVLEVAYYSGRR

-562 ASATSYALPMACGC
+562 GSATSYALPMACGC

-626 DTRVLMAATFLH
+626 DTRVLMAATFVH

-644 TDRYVIRGREYL
+644 TSRYVIRGREYL

-672 VKGYFHEIDVRGR
+672 VKGYFYEGQ
-685 GPVLLATSGS
+685 
-695 I
+695 

>member
-38 VSLPLEGC
+38 VSLPLDGC

-84 TAVVTSVTDEEVK
+84 TAVVTSVTDVEVK

-158 LMWLSD
+158 LMWQAD
-164 ENDPTSL
+164 ESDPTSL
-171 RIGDEDATAL
+171 YIGDDDATAL
-181 PLYSTTDKKLVNE
+181 PIYSTTDKKLVNE

-201 TGSGGGRD
+201 TGSGGGA
-209 STFGDKSLGLL
+209 FGDKSLGLL
-220 APIKRAGSTL
+220 APIKRAGSTID
-230 ESTVF
+230 STVF
-235 EESYVFAPQPYLV
+235 DDGYLFAPQPYLV

-308 GVLIEVEGKRL
+308 GVLIEVDGKRL
-319 KITRRGSLYAG
+319 KITRRASLYAADR
-330 EGSEVV
+330 SEVV

-358 HARVGYKLSG
+358 RTRVGYKLSG
-368 VPSALGLPDELLSK
+368 VPSALALPDELLSK

-443 PKKEV
+443 PKKDPV
-448 VEDGAPTP
+448 ADGAPTP

-469 PAFAVEGTKRGCL
+469 PAFAVEGTKRACL

-531 AKRDVLEVAYYSGRR
+531 AKREVLEVAYYSGRR

-672 VKGYFHEIDVRGR
+672 VKGYFYEVDVRR
-685 GPVLLATSGS
+685 
-695 I
+695 

>member
-38 VSLPLEGC
+38 VSLPLDGC

-84 TAVVTSVTDEEVK
+84 TAVVTSVTDVEVK

-158 LMWLSD
+158 LMWQAD

-201 TGSGGGRD
+201 TGSGGGRN

-308 GVLIEVEGKRL
+308 GVLIEVDGKRL
-319 KITRRGSLYAG
+319 KITRRASLYAADR
-330 EGSEVV
+330 SEVV
-336 LSAVSDAYTTTLEQ
+336 LDAVSDAYTTTLEQ

-358 HARVGYKLSG
+358 QARVGYKLSG
-368 VPSALGLPDELLSK
+368 VPSALALPDELLSK

-395 AVDDLNSSYGTGR
+395 EVDDLNSSYGTGR

-443 PKKEV
+443 PKKDPV
-448 VEDGAPTP
+448 ADGAPTP

-469 PAFAVEGTKRGCL
+469 PAFAVEGTKRACL
-482 VSLVDLSMEPQ
+482 VSLVDLSLEPT

-531 AKRDVLEVAYYSGRR
+531 AKREVLEVAYYSGGR

-555 GRDSGQQ
+555 GRDNGVV

-644 TDRYVIRGREYL
+644 TSRYVIRGREYL

-672 VKGYFHEIDVRGR
+672 VKGYFHEIDVRH
-685 GPVLLATSGS
+685 
-695 I
+695 